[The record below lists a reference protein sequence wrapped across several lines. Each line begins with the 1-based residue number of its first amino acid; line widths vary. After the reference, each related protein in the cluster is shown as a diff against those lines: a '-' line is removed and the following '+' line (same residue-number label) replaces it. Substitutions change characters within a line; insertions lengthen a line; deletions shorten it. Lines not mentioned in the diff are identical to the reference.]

1 MDYIKNI
8 NGKTNVYSVIGC
20 PVSHSFSPLIHNTLA
35 ELLGDNIVY
44 VPFEVKPDGL
54 KKAIEGAWELG
65 VKGLNITIPHKQEVI
80 KYLCAIDIFAEQI
93 EAVNTL
99 KYTKEGY
106 KGYNTDVYGLSE
118 CLKNRGVVL
127 ENKNVVLLGA
137 GGAAKSAAIM
147 SASQNVKK
155 LYIINRTI
163 NNADN
168 IALNIKRHYN
178 INIDVLSYDE
188 INKINDIDV
197 CIQTTPVGM
206 TPNIQETPIQNK
218 DFFSKIKIAIDIIF
232 NPWQTLFLR
241 EAELSGCKIIN
252 GFDMLFFQAVKSY
265 EIWHNIQIPKDIQAK
280 TKNILE
286 LCYMQQL

>member
-1 MDYIKNI
+1 MECVKNI
-8 NGKTNVYSVIGC
+8 NGKTNVYSVIGY
-20 PVSHSFSPLIHNTLA
+20 PVTHSFSPLIHNTLA
-35 ELLGDNIVY
+35 KLLNDNIVY

-54 KKAIEGAWELG
+54 KEAIEGAWELG
-65 VKGLNITIPHKQEVI
+65 IKGLNVTIPHKQEVI

-93 EAVNTL
+93 GAVNTL

-118 CLKNRGVVL
+118 CLENRGVVL

-188 INKINDIDV
+188 INKIKYIDV

-206 TPNIQETPIQNK
+206 TPNINETPIQNK
-218 DFFSKIKIAIDIIF
+218 DFFSKVKVAIDIIF
-232 NPWQTLFLR
+232 NPWQTLFLK
-241 EAELSGCKIIN
+241 EAEIEGCEIIN
-252 GFDMLFFQAVKSY
+252 GFDMLYFQAVKSY
-265 EIWHNIQIPKDIQAK
+265 EIWHNIQIPKDIQKKAK
-280 TKNILE
+280 NMLE
-286 LCYMQQL
+286 ICYTHQF